1 MAIRASG
8 SRQVRAMEVTL
19 GGRLSKA
26 AAKRPGAE
34 LARHVRERLA
44 RRKAHWNEL
53 KPLLAQARAPFVEL
67 LKKDKRSVASA
78 GALRAAFTRR
88 EQKPHAKA
96 RPPELQI
103 EPRMVGSG
111 LTVKVPPY
119 DNDGEWG
126 SGEGHGSANGF
137 TGKYTVQARGD
148 GAAWAGVAANFLAT
162 ENNPTQRFAALLDY
176 GYSWF
181 DWSTWGTAHNDASTH
196 IWIWVSPRTT
206 GFITAATS
214 TRRGATVQALV
225 RSTVAEAM
233 VVGNRAG
240 NLWKCCSLRFKT
252 VCIRRGSGPTAR
264 ATTKA
269 LSAARRN
276 TNSCL
281 CH

>member
-126 SGEGHGSANGF
+126 SGEV
-137 TGKYTVQARGD
+137 TD
-148 GAAWAGVAANFLAT
+148 
-162 ENNPTQRFAALLDY
+162 
-176 GYSWF
+176 
-181 DWSTWGTAHNDASTH
+181 
-196 IWIWVSPRTT
+196 PRTGSRGNIRFKPEET
-206 GFITAATS
+206 ARHGQESRPIFWRLRIIQRSGLPRSWITATPGS
-214 TRRGATVQALV
+214 TGQLGGQLITMLRRISGY
-225 RSTVAEAM
+225 
-233 VVGNRAG
+233 G
-240 NLWKCCSLRFKT
+240 F
-252 VCIRRGSGPTAR
+252 RRELLGS
-264 ATTKA
+264 
-269 LSAARRN
+269 
-276 TNSCL
+276 
-281 CH
+281 